1 MRTLTITLNHTLQ
14 QKEYTIHFIDVKTD
28 VGFKNG
34 FDGKFE
40 TSAHG
45 KSTFFFCYYGDF
57 QSMAELRCTSKEY
70 MLLAILRAVNDAVPD
85 ESLAVGN
92 FANNAYEDR
101 GFFEQ
106 KQGCF
111 SQDGKTGGF

>member
-1 MRTLTITLNHTLQ
+1 M
-14 QKEYTIHFIDVKTD
+14 KTD

-57 QSMAELRCTSKEY
+57 QSMAELRCTPREY
-70 MLLAILRAVNDAVPD
+70 GLLPILRAVNDAQPD
-85 ESLAVGN
+85 ASLAVGN
-92 FANNAYEDR
+92 FANSADEDR
-101 GFFEQ
+101 GFFSE
-106 KQGCF
+106 K
-111 SQDGKTGGF
+111 

>member
-1 MRTLTITLNHTLQ
+1 MNI
-14 QKEYTIHFIDVKTD
+14 
-28 VGFKNG
+28 GFKHRL
-34 FDGKFE
+34 DGE
-40 TSAHG
+40 IEASAHG
-45 KSTFFFCYYGDF
+45 KPTFFFCFYGDF
-57 QSMAELRCTSKEY
+57 QSMAELRCTPSEY
-70 MLLAILRAVNDAVPD
+70 GILAILRAVNDAVPD

-92 FANNAYEDR
+92 FANNADEDR

>member
-1 MRTLTITLNHTLQ
+1 MNI
-14 QKEYTIHFIDVKTD
+14 
-28 VGFKNG
+28 GFKRRS
-34 FDGKFE
+34 DRE
-40 TSAHG
+40 IEASAHG

-57 QSMAELRCTSKEY
+57 QSMAELRCTPREY
-70 MLLAILRAVNDAVPD
+70 ELLPILRAVNDALPD

-92 FANNAYEDR
+92 FANNADADR

-111 SQDGKTGGF
+111 SQNGKTGGF